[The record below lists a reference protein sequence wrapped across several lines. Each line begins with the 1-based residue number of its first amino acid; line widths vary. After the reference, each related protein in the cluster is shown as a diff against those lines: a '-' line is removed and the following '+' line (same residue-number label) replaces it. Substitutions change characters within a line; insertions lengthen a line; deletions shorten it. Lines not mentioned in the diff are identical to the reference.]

1 MAVALLGYFSTM
13 VTAFVGLMLL
23 LNTVL
28 SSSLL
33 QHTRPRPYPTPLFA
47 EAVVPDQQPAINQ
60 RVIRDE
66 TANVETPK
74 PVVGEKKSTRVKI
87 ARDQRRNEDLAGR
100 QQDRQYSL
108 ALGYA
113 PNGQKQP
120 GALFDMFGTRR
131 F

>member
-47 EAVVPDQQPAINQ
+47 EAIIPNRQAAISQP
-60 RVIRDE
+60 VIRAE
-66 TANVETPK
+66 TASVET
-74 PVVGEKKSTRVKI
+74 GEKKRTRVKL

-113 PNGQKQP
+113 QNGQKQP

>member
-1 MAVALLGYFSTM
+1 MAVALLGYFTTM

-28 SSSLL
+28 SSSLVR
-33 QHTRPRPYPTPLFA
+33 HTRPQPYPMPVIA

-66 TANVETPK
+66 TANVETSK
-74 PVVGEKKSTRVKI
+74 PVVGEKKRTRVKL

-113 PNGQKQP
+113 QNGQKQP